1 MTAPTTR
8 DEILTTGEV
17 AATTKVPIKT
27 LAGWRH
33 IGGVGPRSFKLGNLV
48 RYTRSDVD
56 AWLAEAYAAT
66 ERRKPE

>member
-1 MTAPTTR
+1 MKPPTTR
-8 DEILTTGEV
+8 DEILTTGDV
-17 AATTKVPIKT
+17 SAITKVPIKT

-33 IGGVGPRSFKLGNLV
+33 VGGVGPRSFKLGNLV
-48 RYTRSDVD
+48 RYTRSDVE